1 MASKI
6 KVDTLE
12 TANGSGTIALSNQ
25 LSGMTT
31 ASLPALTSAE
41 MPSGSVLQVATVMP
55 NIGLVTLATASWT
68 EASSLLRLAF
78 TPKYSNSTLIIE
90 CCFMYGGASNN
101 NINHFKL
108 YDITNSADIELS
120 TSGSRFGVHGSARQV
135 DHDLN
140 DCDNMNLQV
149 VTTAS
154 NTTARTYGMFSR
166 NESGTVAKYFFANYD
181 NSSLLGNAKPI
192 LKVTEIAG

>member
-1 MASKI
+1 MS
-6 KVDTLE
+6 TLE
-12 TANGSGTIALSNQ
+12 LKELSH
-25 LSGMTT
+25 
-31 ASLPALTSAE
+31 
-41 MPSGSVLQVATVMP
+41 PSGEVIKIAAGKTLDLKTQGSVTMPTGSIVQVATVQP
-55 NIGLVTLATASWT
+55 NIGPVTLATASWT

-90 CCFMYGGASNN
+90 CCFMYGGGNSNN
-101 NINHFKL
+101 VNHFKL

-120 TSGSRFGVHGSARQV
+120 SSGVRFGVHGSARQK

-166 NESGTVAKYFFANYD
+166 NESGTVAKYFFANP
-181 NSSLLGNAKPI
+181 SSSNLLGNAKPI
-192 LKVTEIAG
+192 LKITEVAV

>member
-1 MASKI
+1 MSTLSIKELSHPAGEVIKIASGK
-6 KVDTLE
+6 TLDLKSQGNV
-12 TANGSGTIALSNQ
+12 T
-25 LSGMTT
+25 
-31 ASLPALTSAE
+31 
-41 MPSGSVLQVATVMP
+41 MPSGSVVQVATVMP

-68 EASSLLRLAF
+68 EASSLLRLDF

-120 TSGSRFGVHGSARQV
+120 VSGNRLGVHGSARQV

-154 NTTARTYGMFSR
+154 NTTARTYGLFSR

-192 LKVTEIAG
+192 LKVTEVSA

>member
-1 MASKI
+1 MTSKLKTDI
-6 KVDTLE
+6 LE
-12 TANGSGTIALSNQ
+12 TVSGSGTIALTNQ
-25 LSGMTT
+25 LSGMTD
-31 ASLPALTSAE
+31 AS
-41 MPSGSVLQVATVMP
+41 MPSGSVVQVATVMP
-55 NIGLVTLATASWT
+55 NVGPVTLATASWT

-90 CCFMYGGASNN
+90 CCFMYGGGNSNN
-101 NINHFKL
+101 VNHFKL

-120 TSGSRFGVHGSARQV
+120 SSGVRFGVHGSSRQV

-166 NESGTVAKYFFANYD
+166 NESGTVAKYFFANP
-181 NSSLLGNAKPI
+181 SSSNLLGNAKPI
-192 LKVTEIAG
+192 LKITEVAV

>member
-1 MASKI
+1 MTSKL
-6 KVDTLE
+6 KTDVLE
-12 TANGSGTIALSNQ
+12 TVSGSGTIALTNQ
-25 LSGMTT
+25 LSGMTD
-31 ASLPALTSAE
+31 AS
-41 MPSGSVLQVATVMP
+41 MPSGSVVQVATVMP
-55 NIGLVTLATASWT
+55 NVGPVTLATASWT

-90 CCFMYGGASNN
+90 CCFMYGGGNSNN
-101 NINHFKL
+101 VNHFKL

-120 TSGSRFGVHGSARQV
+120 SSGVRFGVHGSSRQV

-166 NESGTVAKYFFANYD
+166 NESGTVAKYFFANP
-181 NSSLLGNAKPI
+181 SSSNLLGNAKPI
-192 LKVTEIAG
+192 LKITEVAV